1 MPLPAYILD
10 TNHFS
15 YWWSTSLA
23 GLNQGQAAMIYVQG
37 TLQEGLLKS
46 TQLKV
51 SQELWNN
58 AGAIF
63 YPPKPI
69 NEPQLKQ
76 SHPLERDCWA
86 KAG

>member
-1 MPLPAYILD
+1 
-10 TNHFS
+10 
-15 YWWSTSLA
+15 
-23 GLNQGQAAMIYVQG
+23 MIYVQG

-76 SHPLERDCWA
+76 SHPLERDC
-86 KAG
+86 